1 MSGVE
6 LAVLPVT
13 LQSKTN
19 MQMMIDVF
27 MAGVLLKFYYCGILS
42 CLRPHPVSA
51 EHYGDFWFLRKL
63 RPGMFCEELVHV
75 IDQDSSRASV
85 NLIHQTPNDLR
96 PENTGNFI
104 VAQPET

>member
-42 CLRPHPVSA
+42 CLRRHPVLA
-51 EHYGDFWFLRKL
+51 EHYGDFWFLRKS

-75 IDQDSSRASV
+75 IDQDSSRVFCQS
-85 NLIHQTPNDLR
+85 HSSDS
-96 PENTGNFI
+96 
-104 VAQPET
+104 